1 MNIITDINIIP
12 CISYDI
18 DAANV
23 GKRIGKNWSDQ
34 VVDRK
39 LLLLPNFYLFC
50 CGAIGTM
57 RDYICNFTAMKRIR
71 VLYILLLLSFSMQ
84 MFPAGNMNFRFRKI
98 QVDEGLSENT
108 VYCILQD
115 SKGFMWFGTK
125 DGLNRYDGSNFR
137 VFRHNV
143 LNPSSLGNNFIRSMA
158 EGTDGVLY
166 IGTDIGLYI
175 MDTVHETFSFV
186 ALETLEG
193 KRLTTAVNSLFID
206 KDGVLWIGSMYQGT
220 FTYDPSKQTLRQ
232 VEVKEH
238 NLGQNAVW
246 TIYGDRSGTIWV
258 GTRLGLLRYNAG
270 IKELEAVDG
279 LFSPLENSDHEVLTI
294 LEDTK
299 GCLWLGTWSDG
310 VRFYDRQRYY
320 NTSYLGLQSETDYIT
335 HVRAL
340 YQYDNT
346 HILIGS
352 DDGLYLFDIDT
363 KEGRRI
369 DVPQSHYSM
378 SDQNVYSIASD
389 REGGIWIGTY
399 FGGINYLDVFLLPVE
414 TYYAD
419 VKHGMLSGK
428 AVSQFC
434 EDAKGNM
441 WIATEDGGINYFDT
455 RTKLITQPIRTSYH
469 NTHAL
474 LLDED
479 NLWIGTFSR
488 GIDVY
493 NTRTGKLVNYRNN
506 VRDESTLN
514 DDCIFSLYRTKK
526 GDIYAGTPVGLNKY
540 DRQADRFVRINE
552 VSGFIYDVKEDDLG
566 NLWVAT
572 YGNGVVRLDGK
583 TKKWI
588 YYDQV
593 ISSDDPVVGS
603 KLTSI
608 YIDGQKR
615 LIFSSEGRGIF
626 IYDYQTDR
634 FRNISETE
642 GLPNNVVYGV
652 LDDPFGN
659 LWLSCNKG
667 IVCLDVQTP
676 AIHKVYNKEDG
687 LQSNQFNYKSSYKT
701 RDGKFYFG
709 GINGFSCFYPQ
720 DISQIQNKHIPS
732 VEITDVRLLGNSRG
746 QDADIQILLNKQ
758 QRIVFPY
765 YKSSFTIS
773 YISLSYQSQGK
784 NEYAYMLEGVDK
796 DWTHA
801 GNNKSVTYVNLRP
814 GEYSFKVKASN
825 NSGVWN
831 EEGAQIDIEILP
843 PFWLSLPAKLLY
855 LVLSIALIYI
865 LISYFWKKH
874 KEKQTQ
880 QLYAYKTEQEKLA
893 FKSKIDFFT
902 NIAHEI
908 RTPVSLIKAPLE
920 EVVASGEGSE
930 NTKQNL
936 SVIEKNCNRL
946 SVLINQLLD
955 FRKMD
960 SIDYHLNPEEVDL
973 KNYITELYERF
984 RKTAVSKDIEF
995 TLSLPN
1001 EALGTI
1007 VFDSDV
1013 LTKITG
1019 NLLTNA
1025 MKFTRDKII
1034 LTMFANEDRSYTITV
1049 EDNGKGI
1056 PNDLKKL
1063 VFDPFYQVEPD
1074 NNKVGTG
1081 IGLSL
1086 VKKLA
1091 KIVNGK
1097 VMVNDSEM
1105 GGALFSFTFS
1115 ELSKAL
1121 PEQPDVTD
1129 SNSVEARSEEH
1140 AAVKE
1145 KDKNSILVVDDNPD
1159 ITSFIKRVLEHD
1171 YIVDTALDANT
1182 AWELLEKRG
1191 YDLIISDI
1199 MMPDVDGISFTKR
1212 IKGDLNYSHIPVI
1225 LLSAKTE
1232 NAVKIEGLRS
1242 GAEVFMEKPFS
1253 TSFLKAQ
1260 IVSLLENRR
1269 TILEAFNRSP
1279 LASYSILA
1287 TNKGDEVFLSKLNE
1301 EIEKNLSDET
1311 FSVESL
1317 TDVLGISRSNLQR
1330 KLKAICGVSPGEYLR
1345 NYRLKRACKLL
1356 LEGDLR
1362 INEVAYYVGFSS
1374 ASYFAKVFI
1383 KCYDMSPKEFI
1394 RRNSSEPDTE
1404 ERENGS
1410 TTF

>member
-1 MNIITDINIIP
+1 MNKN
-12 CISYDI
+12 
-18 DAANV
+18 
-23 GKRIGKNWSDQ
+23 RILN
-34 VVDRK
+34 
-39 LLLLPNFYLFC
+39 LLFYL
-50 CGAIGTM
+50 
-57 RDYICNFTAMKRIR
+57 Y
-71 VLYILLLLSFSMQ
+71 FSIHL
-84 MFPAGNMNFRFRKI
+84 FPANMNFHFRKI

-137 VFRHNV
+137 IFRHNIS
-143 LNPSSLGNNFIRSMA
+143 NPSSLGNNFIRSIA
-158 EGTDGVLY
+158 EGGDNLLY

-175 MDTVHETFSFV
+175 MDTVHETFTFV
-186 ALETLEG
+186 TLETLEG
-193 KRLTTAVNSLFID
+193 SRLNTAVNSLYID
-206 KDGVLWIGSMYQGT
+206 KEGKVWIGSMYQGV
-220 FTYDPSKQTLRQ
+220 FLYDPFKQTLRQ
-232 VEVKEH
+232 VKVKDY
-238 NLGQNAVW
+238 NLGQNAIW
-246 TIYGDRSGTIWV
+246 TIYGDRSGTIWI
-258 GTRLGLLRYNAG
+258 GSRLGLLRYNAVKG
-270 IKELEAVDG
+270 NLEAVEG
-279 LFSPLENSDHEVLTI
+279 LFSPLESSDHEVLTI

-320 NTSYLGLQSETDYIT
+320 DTSYLGLKSKTDYIT

-340 YQYDNT
+340 YQYDNS

-352 DDGLYLFDIDT
+352 DDGLYLFNVEE
-363 KEGRRI
+363 KEGKRVDI
-369 DVPQSHYSM
+369 PQSQYSM

-399 FGGINYLDVFLLPVE
+399 FGGINYLDVFLLPIE

-428 AVSQFC
+428 AISQFC
-434 EDAKGNM
+434 EDEEGNM
-441 WIATEDGGINYFDT
+441 WIATEDGGVNHFN
-455 RTKLITQPIRTSYH
+455 TKTKQITQPIQTSYH

-474 LLDED
+474 ILDNE

-493 NTRTGKLVNYRNN
+493 NTRTGKLSNYRSD
-506 VRDESTLN
+506 VRDEFTLN
-514 DDCIFSLYRTKK
+514 DDCIFSLYKTKK
-526 GDIYAGTPVGLNKY
+526 GVIYVGTPVGLNKY
-540 DRQADRFVRINE
+540 DREQNRFVRIPE
-552 VSGFIYDVKEDDLG
+552 VSAFIYDIKEDDQV

-572 YGNGVVRLDGK
+572 YGNGAVRLDSK
-583 TKKWI
+583 TGKWI
-588 YYDQV
+588 FYDHV

-608 YIDGQKR
+608 YMDTQKR
-615 LIFSSEGRGIF
+615 IIFSSEGRGIF
-626 IYDYQTDR
+626 IYNDQTNT
-634 FRNISETE
+634 FRNISEAE
-642 GLPNNVVYGV
+642 GLPNNVIYGV
-652 LDDPFGN
+652 LDDPLGN

-667 IVCLDVQTP
+667 LVCFDIEHP
-676 AIHKVYNKEDG
+676 ADYKLYNKEDG
-687 LQSNQFNYKSSYKT
+687 LQSTQFNYKSSYKA

-720 DISQIQNKHIPS
+720 DFAQLHNEQIPS
-732 VEITDVRLLGNSRG
+732 VEITGLRLLGESNG
-746 QDADIQILLNKQ
+746 TQQEIQTLLNK
-758 QRIVFPY
+758 REKITFPHH
-765 YKSSFTIS
+765 KSSFTIS
-773 YISLSYQSQGK
+773 YVSLSFQSQNK
-784 NEYAYMLEGVDK
+784 NEYAYMLQGVDK
-796 DWTHA
+796 DWTYA
-801 GNNKSVTYVNLRP
+801 GNNKSVTYVNLHP
-814 GEYSFKVKASN
+814 GEYAFKVKASN

-831 EEGAQIDIEILP
+831 EEGDTVEIEILP
-843 PFWLSLPAKLLY
+843 PFWWSLHAKLLY
-855 LVLSIALIYI
+855 FLLSILLVYW
-865 LISYFWKKH
+865 LTSYFWKKD
-874 KEKQTQ
+874 KEKQQQ
-880 QLYAYKTEQEKLA
+880 QLDAYKAEQETLA

-920 EVVASGEGSE
+920 EVIASGEGSE
-930 NTKQNL
+930 DTKQNL
-936 SVIEKNCNRL
+936 FVIEKNCNRL

-960 SIDYHLNPEEVDL
+960 STDYTLNLEDMDL
-973 KNYITELYERF
+973 KTYITELYDRF
-984 RKTAVSKDIEF
+984 KKTALSRDIEF
-995 TLSLPN
+995 TLSLPRDFN
-1001 EALGTI
+1001 GQI
-1007 VFDSDV
+1007 IYDSDV

-1025 MKFTRDKII
+1025 MKFTKDKII
-1034 LTMFANEDRSYTITV
+1034 LSMVANDDQSFTVSV
-1049 EDNGKGI
+1049 EDNGEGI
-1056 PNDLKKL
+1056 PDELKKL
-1063 VFDPFYQVEPD
+1063 VFDPFYQIKPD
-1074 NNKVGTG
+1074 SNKVGTG

-1086 VKKLA
+1086 VKRLS

-1097 VMVNDSEM
+1097 VAVVDGEM

-1115 ELSKAL
+1115 GLSKEL
-1121 PEQPDVTD
+1121 PESKDVT
-1129 SNSVEARSEEH
+1129 NN
-1140 AAVKE
+1140 AAVDTSSDEYEEVKE
-1145 KDKNSILVVDDNPD
+1145 RDKNSILVVDDNSE
-1159 ITSFIKRVLEHD
+1159 ITSFIKKVLNRD

-1182 AWELLEKRG
+1182 AWGLLEDRG

-1199 MMPDVDGISFTKR
+1199 MMPDVDGITFTKR
-1212 IKGDLNYSHIPVI
+1212 IKADLNYSHIPVI

-1232 NAVKIEGLRS
+1232 NAVKIAGLRS

-1301 EIEKNLSDET
+1301 EIEKHLSDET

-1317 TDVLGISRSNLQR
+1317 TDVLSISRSNLQR

-1394 RRNSSEPDTE
+1394 RRNSPEADAE
-1404 ERENGS
+1404 IK
-1410 TTF
+1410 